1 MTLYQSPLVQGF
13 RFVIWPFSRSYYWTR
28 CLQTSSATAS
38 LSTVLSASSKHKAKT
53 RKKQSR
59 LITLPVFWPIKGVS
73 EPPQL
78 RPHEIDIVNR
88 LFKVDSTLITTTS
101 DPTDLPEWN
110 VPEIAFAGRSNAGK
124 SSLINALTGQRTLV
138 KTSKTPGRTQ
148 QLHFLSVG
156 GKKGSL
162 PILSLVDM
170 PGFGFATAPKKV
182 VDEWH
187 TLVGGYVDNRRG
199 NNLKTTMLLIDA
211 RRGLGPADHDFMDF
225 LHDLGALYQVVF
237 TKVDTVNRTE
247 LEKQIEKARDV
258 ALNAK
263 RMSMNPVIQVTS
275 VKERFGIKELQRQLV
290 SMTGLLANQR
300 L

>member
-1 MTLYQSPLVQGF
+1 
-13 RFVIWPFSRSYYWTR
+13 
-28 CLQTSSATAS
+28 
-38 LSTVLSASSKHKAKT
+38 
-53 RKKQSR
+53 
-59 LITLPVFWPIKGVS
+59 
-73 EPPQL
+73 
-78 RPHEIDIVNR
+78 
-88 LFKVDSTLITTTS
+88 
-101 DPTDLPEWN
+101 
-110 VPEIAFAGRSNAGK
+110 
-124 SSLINALTGQRTLV
+124 
-138 KTSKTPGRTQ
+138 
-148 QLHFLSVG
+148 
-156 GKKGSL
+156 
-162 PILSLVDM
+162 
-170 PGFGFATAPKKV
+170 
-182 VDEWH
+182 
-187 TLVGGYVDNRRG
+187 
-199 NNLKTTMLLIDA
+199 MLLIDA